1 LSQRNLKGTNMTDNI
16 TIPANAWPFVDAAN
30 TDANMTCRQMAIL
43 ALVDAH
49 PGLSNRPIADA
60 LGIQPP
66 VVTRAAD
73 RLTELGLLLRMQDDE
88 DRRKV
93 CLTVTA
99 AGQRLLRDMFT
110 L

>member
-1 LSQRNLKGTNMTDNI
+1 MKGTNMTDNI
-16 TIPANAWPFVDAAN
+16 TIPAYAWPFVDAAN

-43 ALVDAH
+43 ALVAEH
-49 PGLSNRPIADA
+49 PGVSNGPIADA
-60 LGIQPP
+60 LKISRP

-73 RLTELGLLLRMQDDE
+73 RLVMLGLLLRMQDDE

-99 AGQRLLRDMFT
+99 AGQQLLRD
-110 L
+110 LDND

>member
-1 LSQRNLKGTNMTDNI
+1 MTDRV
-16 TIPANAWPFVDAAN
+16 TIPANAWPFVMAAD

-43 ALVDAH
+43 ALVAEN

-73 RLTELGLLLRMQDDE
+73 RLVMLGLLLRTQDDE

-93 CLTVTA
+93 CLIVTT
-99 AGQRLLRDMFT
+99 AGRLLLRDMANN
-110 L
+110 

>member
-1 LSQRNLKGTNMTDNI
+1 MNDNI
-16 TIPANAWPFVDAAN
+16 IIPANAWPFIMAGD

-43 ALVDAH
+43 ALVAEN

-60 LGIQPP
+60 LDIQPP

-73 RLTELGLLLRMQDDE
+73 RLVMLGLLLRMQDDE

-99 AGQRLLRDMFT
+99 AGQQLLRD
-110 L
+110 LNND

>member
-1 LSQRNLKGTNMTDNI
+1 MTDSI
-16 TIPANAWPFVDAAN
+16 TIPAYAWPFVDAAN

-43 ALVDAH
+43 ALVAEH
-49 PGLSNRPIADA
+49 PGVSNGSIADA
-60 LGIQPP
+60 LKVSSP

-73 RLTELGLLLRMQDDE
+73 KLVAMGLMYRERDDE

-99 AGQRLLRDMFT
+99 AGQQLLRDMANN
-110 L
+110 

>member
-1 LSQRNLKGTNMTDNI
+1 MNDNI
-16 TIPANAWPFVDAAN
+16 IIPANAWPFVMAAD

-43 ALVDAH
+43 ALVAEN

-60 LGIQPP
+60 LEIQPP

-73 RLTELGLLLRMQDDE
+73 RLVMLGLLLRMQDDE

-93 CLTVTA
+93 CLTITPD
-99 AGQRLLRDMFT
+99 GRRLLRDMANN
-110 L
+110 

>member
-1 LSQRNLKGTNMTDNI
+1 MTDHV
-16 TIPANAWPFVDAAN
+16 TIPANAWPFIMAAD

-43 ALVDAH
+43 ALVAEN

-60 LGIQPP
+60 LEIQPP

-73 RLTELGLLLRMQDDE
+73 RLVMLGLLLRMQDNE

-93 CLTVTA
+93 CLTITPD
-99 AGQRLLRDMFT
+99 GRRLLRDMANN
-110 L
+110 

>member
-1 LSQRNLKGTNMTDNI
+1 MTDNI
-16 TIPANAWPFVDAAN
+16 IIPANAWPFIMAGD

-43 ALVDAH
+43 ALVAEN
-49 PGLSNRPIADA
+49 PGLSNGPIADA
-60 LGIQPP
+60 LKISRP

-93 CLTVTA
+93 CLTVTT
-99 AGQRLLRDMFT
+99 AGKRLLRDMFT